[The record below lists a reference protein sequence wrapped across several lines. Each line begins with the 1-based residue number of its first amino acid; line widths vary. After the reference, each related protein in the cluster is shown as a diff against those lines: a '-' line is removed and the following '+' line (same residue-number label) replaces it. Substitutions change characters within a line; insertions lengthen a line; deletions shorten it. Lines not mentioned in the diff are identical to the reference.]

1 MPRRK
6 SMSSIETEISALKEK
21 IAAAKK
27 RYENLCLELEKRQ
40 EERDLILAQEVVQ
53 AMRKSGKTYH
63 ELMTFLQAP

>member
-53 AMRKSGKTYH
+53 RQLPLDFYSGGADSH
-63 ELMTFLQAP
+63 RI

>member
-1 MPRRK
+1 MSRRK

-27 RYENLCLELEKRQ
+27 HYENLCLELEKRQ

-53 AMRKSGKTYH
+53 AMRKSGKTYR

>member
-27 RYENLCLELEKRQ
+27 RCENLSLELEKRQ
-40 EERDLILAQEVVQ
+40 Q
-53 AMRKSGKTYH
+53 
-63 ELMTFLQAP
+63 

>member
-40 EERDLILAQEVVQ
+40 EERDLILAQGSPKHC
-53 AMRKSGKTYH
+53 AKAGKPTAN
-63 ELMTFLQAP
+63 L